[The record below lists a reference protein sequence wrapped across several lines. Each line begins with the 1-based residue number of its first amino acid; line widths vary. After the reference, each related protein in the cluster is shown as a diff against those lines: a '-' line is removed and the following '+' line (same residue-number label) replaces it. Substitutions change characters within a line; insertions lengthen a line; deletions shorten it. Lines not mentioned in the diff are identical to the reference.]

1 MIFALLIFAN
11 PGFWLHNNVIT
22 GHTGIARLVGLRLGV
37 VVELLLVLLFL
48 VSLLPLVGVFHP
60 FLEPYT

>member
-1 MIFALLIFAN
+1 LIFALLIFAT

-48 VSLLPLVGVFHP
+48 VSLLPLVGVFHIFVEP
-60 FLEPYT
+60 FT